1 MKAFLM
7 AIILLVFTLL
17 TFTAP
22 ASARSLAIHSKIK
35 LIYTKILLNISQH
48 MLIKEKKVAIHCQ
61 SQRRVTGVLGFVVSV
76 FAWDID
82 MNKVKLLPV
91 YLVLQAPII
100 LYKR

>member
-1 MKAFLM
+1 MCLWVLTAFDF
-7 AIILLVFTLL
+7 LLPF
-17 TFTAP
+17 
-22 ASARSLAIHSKIK
+22 SLPIR
-35 LIYTKILLNISQH
+35 LPD
-48 MLIKEKKVAIHCQ
+48 MLKKMEKKKVAIHCQ

-100 LYKR
+100 LYKRWL